1 MISELINYS
10 IYVWPFISFIILL
23 LITVLFLLSQYKAL
37 KTVSIENRKIGLNDI
52 WFQLIPFFN
61 IYWWFV
67 VVNRLSASFAAEYD
81 QLQVSHKELYPTRA
95 AGIVTALFYFL
106 ALIPFDELK
115 SIATFAWLVC
125 FVVYWVQVYK
135 SGKLILAN
143 KEYELLDVEQDA
155 LDKTT

>member
-37 KTVSIENRKIGLNDI
+37 KSVSIENRKIGLNDI
-52 WFQLIPFFN
+52 WFQLIPLFN

-81 QLQVSHKELYPTRA
+81 KLEVSHKELYPTRA
-95 AGIVTALFYFL
+95 AGIITALFYFL
-106 ALIPFDELK
+106 SLIPFDELK
-115 SIATFAWLVC
+115 TIATLGWLVC
-125 FVVYWVQVYK
+125 FIVYWVQVYK
-135 SGKLILAN
+135 CGKLILAN
-143 KEYELLDVEQDA
+143 TEYELLDVERDA
-155 LDKTT
+155 LDKTS